1 MTRPAAER
9 LLTPGFLLCAAANL
23 AQGTAF
29 NLFIQ
34 LPAFLHDLGADE
46 VRIGL
51 LFGLTSAAAIAARPP
66 LGRAM
71 DLRGRRDVI
80 LVGGAMNVVV
90 CLAYLG
96 IHGLGPGIYAVRMLH
111 GLAEAILFSAFFTQA
126 ADLVPAARRTEGLA
140 LFGVSGVLPISL
152 GGVLGDWILERAGFP
167 TLFGSAA
174 ALAGLSLALSIPLRD
189 ARPLAAS
196 GAPARRGFVAA
207 LLQRD
212 LLPLWALG
220 GVFATA
226 LAGVWNFLK
235 LHVDATGV
243 GSVGLFSSAYSLTAV
258 ALRLGLGWL
267 PERVGPKRILLPALV
282 TQAAGILLLGRAGSA
297 GALAVAGLLCG
308 LGHGFT
314 FPILSGLVVT
324 RARDSERGA
333 ALSLFTALFDAGVLV
348 GGPLFGAVIEAAGYR
363 AMYGAAAAGVLAGL
377 GAFAW
382 WDRGRR

>member
-1 MTRPAAER
+1 MTRPVAER

-23 AQGTAF
+23 LQGTAF
-29 NLFIQ
+29 NLFVQ
-34 LPAFLHDLGADE
+34 LPAFLRDLGADE
-46 VRIGL
+46 VQIGL

-80 LVGGAMNVVV
+80 LLGGILNVVV

-96 IHGLGPGIYAVRMLH
+96 IHALGAGIYAVRMAH

-140 LFGVSGVLPISL
+140 LFGVSGMLPISL
-152 GGVLGDWILERAGFP
+152 GALLGDWILARTGFAA
-167 TLFGSAA
+167 LFLAAA
-174 ALAGLSLALSIPLRD
+174 ALAGLSLLLSIPLRD
-189 ARPLAAS
+189 ARPVA
-196 GAPARRGFVAA
+196 GRETPQRRGFASV

-226 LAGVWNFLK
+226 LAAVWNFLK

-243 GSVGLFSSAYSLTAV
+243 GSVGLFSTAYSLAAV

-267 PERVGPKRILLPALV
+267 PERVGPKRVLVPALA
-282 TQAAGILLLGRAGSA
+282 TQAAGIVLLAQAGSA
-297 GALAVAGLLCG
+297 GALAGAGLLCG

-314 FPILSGLVVT
+314 FPILSGMVVS
-324 RARDSERGA
+324 RARESERGA

-348 GGPLFGAVIEAAGYR
+348 GGPLFGAVIEAAGFR
-363 AMYGAAAAGVLAGL
+363 AMYRAAAAGVVAGL
-377 GAFAW
+377 GLFAW
-382 WDRGRR
+382 WDRQRR

>member
-23 AQGTAF
+23 VQGTAF

-34 LPAFLHDLGADE
+34 LPAFLRDLGADE
-46 VRIGL
+46 VQIGL

-80 LVGGAMNVVV
+80 VLGGVLNVIV
-90 CLAYLG
+90 CLAYLE
-96 IHGLGPGIYAVRMLH
+96 IHALGPGIYAVRMLH
-111 GLAEAILFSAFFTQA
+111 GLAEAILFSALFTQA

-152 GGVLGDWILERAGFP
+152 GGVLGDWILAHARFP
-167 TLFGSAA
+167 ALFLAA
-174 ALAGLSLALSIPLRD
+174 AGLAGLSLALSLFLRD
-189 ARPLAAS
+189 ARPAAGS

-207 LLQRD
+207 MLQRD

-267 PERVGPKRILLPALV
+267 PERVGPKRVLLPALA
-282 TQAAGILLLGRAGSA
+282 TQAAGIALLAQAESA
-297 GALAVAGLLCG
+297 GALAAAGLLCG

-348 GGPLFGAVIEAAGYR
+348 GGPLFGAVIEAAGFR
-363 AMYGAAAAGVLAGL
+363 AMYGTAAAGVLAGL
-377 GAFAW
+377 GLFAW